1 MTHCIDNLPKW
12 AQREFETLRDAIAER
27 DRRIATLEEML
38 PWTEP
43 GMDWFVLKTRQPCF
57 QLFSCD
63 TDGTHAV
70 CSLGTRSKLFV
81 GRSKE

>member
-1 MTHCIDNLPKW
+1 MSHCIDALPKW
-12 AQREFETLRDAIAER
+12 AQREFEQLRDTIAER

-43 GMDWFVLKTRQPCF
+43 GMDWFVLRTQQPCF

-63 TDGTHAV
+63 THGTHLV
-70 CSLGTRSKLFV
+70 CSLGTKSKLFI
-81 GRSKE
+81 GRRKE